1 MTEELVKRKYKECSA
16 ELLSVLA
23 ENIIQLRGAKGL
35 SQEQLAELSGM
46 HRTFISLIERKGRN
60 VTLGVIEALA
70 LALEVDVPSLL
81 TPKERQ

>member
-1 MTEELVKRKYKECSA
+1 MTEESAKRKYKECSA
-16 ELLSVLA
+16 ELLGVLA
-23 ENIIQLRGAKGL
+23 ENIIQLRGVKGL

-70 LALEVDVPSLL
+70 IALEVDVPSLL
-81 TPKERQ
+81 TPK